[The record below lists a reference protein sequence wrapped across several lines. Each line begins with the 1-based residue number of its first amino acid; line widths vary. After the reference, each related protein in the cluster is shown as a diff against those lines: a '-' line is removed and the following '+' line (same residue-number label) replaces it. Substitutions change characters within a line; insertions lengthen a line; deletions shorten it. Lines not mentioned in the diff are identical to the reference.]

1 MPTAAKLFAA
11 FGLALTGFFV
21 SEMIKLNM
29 PEGTDFGMFSGV
41 NVLIGSLIGW
51 FVVGPRAGRGV
62 TAGINNG
69 VTAVLAFAFWAL
81 FVQACNDM
89 LGHAM
94 DGHYKGFT
102 DAIVAIFEIMLEF
115 SEQLWDMNILM
126 TFFFGG
132 ILSGLAAEV
141 VSRYWR

>member
-11 FGLALTGFFV
+11 FGLAVTGFFV

-29 PEGTDFGMFSGV
+29 PEGTQFGFFSGV

-51 FVVGPRAGRGV
+51 FVVGPRSGRGV
-62 TAGINNG
+62 TPALNNG
-69 VTAVLAFAFWAL
+69 ITSVLAFAFWAL
-81 FVQACNDM
+81 FVQACNEM
-89 LGHAM
+89 LGRSM
-94 DGHYKGFT
+94 DNAYDNFT

-115 SEQLWDMNILM
+115 GEHLMDLNILM
-126 TFFFGG
+126 AFFFGG